1 MTELSIRPG
10 LIRVLA
16 RQENRWLVPLM
27 LAIVL
32 CPVSA
37 MLVDPAA
44 ASFMRAQRESW
55 VVDIAEVITDY
66 GDAWPYLLG
75 TAIIFVVSYLFGD
88 VTLLGKTALLRVRA
102 LYIFVTMAVSILAG
116 EAVAIILGRP
126 RPHLLLDHGL
136 DDLSWL
142 EGFKPFDSMPS
153 SHATAALAFSFAAA
167 LAFRPARWAFIGYGM
182 VLASTRFVIGEHFVS
197 DVVAS
202 AALSGAIALFL
213 QRYLNR
219 AERAAIADDD
229 QGFSGSALTPSAPRH
244 AASNEP
250 LDRR

>member
-182 VLASTRFVIGEHFVS
+182 VLAST
-197 DVVAS
+197 
-202 AALSGAIALFL
+202 SGAIALFL

-229 QGFSGSALTPSAPRH
+229 QGFSGSAFTPSAPRH